1 MTALSETKRYQ
12 VYPEYKDSG
21 VDWVG
26 SIPSHWIV
34 TSLKRYTYVKGGFA
48 FSSDL
53 FGDVGKPVIRIGD
66 IKQDGSISL
75 ESCKY
80 VPEVVA
86 ENSQECLVSNGQLLM
101 AMTGATIGK
110 AGIYSGKYPALVNQR
125 VGRFEVYDDKLSY
138 RFLWYVLKTLGYQE
152 YIRLTAFGGAQ
163 PNISDTAMVAY
174 DSAFPPLDEQTKIA
188 SFLDHETAKIDIL
201 IDKQQ
206 QLIKLLKEKRQSVIN
221 HTVTKGLNPDAPMK
235 DTEVEWFGS
244 IPSHW
249 KVMELKFS
257 ADDGYKT
264 FTDGDWIESPYI
276 TDSGVRLLQ
285 TGNVGTGFFKEK
297 GFRYI
302 SESSF
307 SKLNCTEVKPND
319 VLICRLDGPVGRS
332 CLAPNLGV
340 KVITSVDN
348 AILKPS
354 NNFDPRFIVYLTNS
368 EPWLRWVQDLCRVGG
383 GFRLRIS
390 RTMLGEQ
397 RIPVPP
403 FIEQVAIADM
413 LDKLSEKHLICIDRA
428 EQSIR
433 LLHERRVAL
442 ISEVVTGKI
451 DVRNWQ
457 ALEKEVTQQEA
468 S

>member
-12 VYPEYKDSG
+12 AYPEYKDSR
-21 VDWVG
+21 VEWVG

-86 ENSQECLVSNGQLLM
+86 ENSQEYLVSNGQLLM

-110 AGIYSGKYPALVNQR
+110 AGIYSGEYPALVNQR

-188 SFLDHETAKIDIL
+188 NFLDHETAKIDTL
-201 IDKQQ
+201 IEKQQ
-206 QLIKLLKEKRQSVIN
+206 QLIKLLKEKRQAVIS
-221 HTVTKGLNPDAPMK
+221 HAVTKGLNPKAPMK
-235 DTEVEWFGS
+235 NSGVEWLGEVPEHWVTKSYRYACKIYRGKFGHR
-244 IPSHW
+244 PRNDPA
-249 KVMELKFS
+249 F
-257 ADDGYKT
+257 Y
-264 FTDGDWIESPYI
+264 DGDYPFI
-276 TDSGVRLLQ
+276 Q
-285 TGNVGTGFFKEK
+285 TGDVARAGKMITSYSQTLNEK
-297 GFRYI
+297 G
-302 SESSF
+302 
-307 SKLNCTEVKPND
+307 KEVSQLFPAGTLMMAIAANIGD
-319 VLICRLDGPVGRS
+319 
-332 CLAPNLGV
+332 
-340 KVITSVDN
+340 T
-348 AILKPS
+348 AILGFEAYAPDSVVGFKPYADLDIE
-354 NNFDPRFIVYLTNS
+354 F
-368 EPWLRWVQDLCRVGG
+368 LRYSFMAALPALEQTSTQSTQANLNVD
-383 GFRLRIS
+383 RIGAVKAVFP
-390 RTMLGEQ
+390 TYDEQ
-397 RIPVPP
+397 REIVEYLDRVLGQYDS
-403 FIEQVAIADM
+403 IEKRCKEAIALM
-413 LDKLSEKHLICIDRA
+413 
-428 EQSIR
+428 Q
-433 LLHERRVAL
+433 ERRTAL
-442 ISEVVTGKI
+442 ISAAVTGKI

-457 ALEKEVTQQEA
+457 APTHQDQALEQTA
-468 S
+468 